1 MQLESQS
8 KARLGIGFSEETDI
22 SKDPD
27 TYIVTSVSFGDRP
40 SGNIATMALRKTTK
54 LKEKEYTQAASMVL
68 SSIRL

>member
-1 MQLESQS
+1 MQLEFQS
-8 KARLGIGFSEETDI
+8 KTRLGIGFPEETDI

-40 SGNIATMALRKTTK
+40 SGNISTMALRKTTK